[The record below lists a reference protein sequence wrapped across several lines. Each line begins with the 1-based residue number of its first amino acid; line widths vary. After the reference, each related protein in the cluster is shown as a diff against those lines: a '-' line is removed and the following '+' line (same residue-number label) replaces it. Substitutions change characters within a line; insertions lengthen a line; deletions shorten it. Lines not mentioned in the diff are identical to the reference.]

1 MIDTPDYIKNVHEA
15 ILKSNL
21 NTNPQLD
28 KTTINL
34 PIAKVTRESRETM
47 AKNIKLKC
55 ETALKKMRDI
65 ESKALRKAKEN
76 KKVSSDLAFNVGQHV
91 CKKN

>member
-1 MIDTPDYIKNVHEA
+1 MIDTPDYVKNVFEA

-34 PIAKVTRESRETM
+34 PIAKVTREGRESM

-55 ETALKKMRDI
+55 EQALKKMRDI
-65 ESKALRKAKEN
+65 EGKALRKAKEN
-76 KKVSSDLAFNVGQHV
+76 KKVSSDLAFNVGQYV
-91 CKKN
+91 

>member
-1 MIDTPDYIKNVHEA
+1 MIDTPDYVKNVFEA

-34 PIAKVTRESRETM
+34 PIAKV
-47 AKNIKLKC
+47 KVWQ
-55 ETALKKMRDI
+55 
-65 ESKALRKAKEN
+65 
-76 KKVSSDLAFNVGQHV
+76 KVSNY
-91 CKKN
+91 